1 MNEMIKDFKQLKQSK
16 PAVVH
21 AAAIKVSNLV
31 IRRLKRK
38 YDLDPTPRMT
48 VFKDTFV
55 DKNVPGYVAMTFRIG
70 IPEADAGNVDDVFYI
85 GEETVYFTMEDYRD
99 YSNAA
104 MLLQY
109 AEENEL
115 PF

>member
-21 AAAIKVSNLV
+21 AAEIKVSNQV
-31 IRRLKRK
+31 IRRILRK
-38 YDLDPTPRMT
+38 YDLDPNRMMT
-48 VFKDTFV
+48 RYLSAKV
-55 DKNVPGYVAMTFRIG
+55 DKNVPGFMAMTFNIAVAVWEG
-70 IPEADAGNVDDVFYI
+70 GFIY
-85 GEETVYFTMEDYRD
+85 EEEIVYFTMEDYRD
-99 YSNAA
+99 FSNARA
-104 MLLQY
+104 LLQH

>member
-21 AAAIKVSNLV
+21 AAAIRACNKV
-31 IRRLKRK
+31 IRRILRSHDLHPHPLMTKYIGAKMDENTPGFMRMDFDVAICEIRK
-38 YDLDPTPRMT
+38 
-48 VFKDTFV
+48 
-55 DKNVPGYVAMTFRIG
+55 GYVYK
-70 IPEADAGNVDDVFYI
+70 P
-85 GEETVYFTMEDYRD
+85 ETVWFTMQEYRD
-99 YSNAA
+99 FSNARA
-104 MLLQY
+104 LLQH

>member
-1 MNEMIKDFKQLKQSK
+1 MNEMIKDFKQLKQFK
-16 PAVVH
+16 PAAVH
-21 AAAIKVSNLV
+21 AAAIKVSNQV

-38 YDLDPTPRMT
+38 YDLDP
-48 VFKDTFV
+48 KDKQTIFDSSYL
-55 DKNVPGYVAMTFRIG
+55 DKNVPGHMSMTFLV
-70 IPEADAGNVDDVFYI
+70 AVDWTDARDGSIFYVK
-85 GEETVYFTMEDYRD
+85 ETVYFTMEDYRD

>member
-1 MNEMIKDFKQLKQSK
+1 MNQMIKDFKQLKQSK

-21 AAAIKVSNLV
+21 TAAIKVSNQV
-31 IRRLKRK
+31 IRRVMRK
-38 YDLDPTPRMT
+38 YDLDPNRMMT
-48 VFKDTFV
+48 RYLGAKV
-55 DKNVPGYVAMTFRIG
+55 DKNVPGFMAMTFNVAVAVW
-70 IPEADAGNVDDVFYI
+70 EAGFIYE
-85 GEETVYFTMEDYRD
+85 EETVYFTMEDYRD

-104 MLLQY
+104 MLLQH

>member
-21 AAAIKVSNLV
+21 AAAIKVSNQV
-31 IRRLKRK
+31 IRRVMRK
-38 YDLDPTPRMT
+38 YDLDPNRMMT
-48 VFKDTFV
+48 KYLSAKV
-55 DKNVPGYVAMTFRIG
+55 DKNVPGFMAMTFNVAVAVW
-70 IPEADAGNVDDVFYI
+70 EAGFVY
-85 GEETVYFTMEDYRD
+85 EEEIVYFTMEDYRD

-109 AEENEL
+109 AKENEL